1 MATFDTLIDDLAGRF
16 GLGVNAR
23 TLVKEV
29 LTMISTSQGGL
40 GGFLD
45 RLKSGGLTSEVA
57 SWVGQPE
64 AAPVAAGQIERAL
77 GATALGGIASR
88 LGLGQSA
95 VSTALGYALPKII
108 GLLTPGG
115 AVPAGVPPEV
125 TAFLSQPRVA
135 AVAEQVAPKRIDVLP
150 AAVES
155 EPTIRRWLWP
165 VLAALVVV
173 AGLSYFWSTLN
184 RIPPA
189 QPVANAPEPATPPP
203 ATVAQAPPPP
213 PPAPAP
219 IAQAP
224 TPPSPPAPTPA
235 PSAQT
240 PAPASTD
247 AQATPPPPPAP
258 APSMKAEVTPAPPA
272 PAAPSDTQATAQQAV
287 PPPAPPAPAAP
298 PATTEQAP
306 ATPPAPAIATA
317 EPTAPASAATPTRF
331 ALSNDNGA
339 VRASGVV
346 RDQDAKTSIT
356 DALNAV
362 FGADK
367 VKSDIGVDKNAT
379 AAPWLGVFRAA
390 LDAIKGANVDAIF
403 QGDKIN
409 VGGAAMSDSARDT
422 VIAALKGVVGAG
434 VTVGALS
441 DKTAAAVAVANDRA
455 TTELVSLGSGFGVK
469 DLLFALNDSVF
480 SFASDSAEVPES
492 MEPFLKT
499 AAADLKQ
506 LKAGHVLEIAG
517 YTDNTGDAALNLAL
531 SQKRAESVREA
542 LIKYGADPDML
553 VAKGYGEANPIAN
566 NDTAEGRLKNRR
578 IEYHVVKAPT

>member
-29 LTMISTSQGGL
+29 LTMISTSRGGL

-45 RLKSGGLTSEVA
+45 RLKSGGLTSEVG
-57 SWVGQPE
+57 SWLGRPD
-64 AAPVAAGQIERAL
+64 AAPIAAGQIERAL

-115 AVPAGVPPEV
+115 AIPAGVPPEV
-125 TAFLSQPRVA
+125 TAFLPQPRVA
-135 AVAEQVAPKRIDVLP
+135 AVTEPVAPKRIDVLP

-165 VLAALVVV
+165 ALAALVVV
-173 AGLSYFWSTLN
+173 ALLSYFWSTLN

-213 PPAPAP
+213 APTM
-219 IAQAP
+219 QAP
-224 TPPSPPAPTPA
+224 TPPPPAPTPA
-235 PSAQT
+235 PPAQT

-258 APSMKAEVTPAPPA
+258 APAMKAEAPPA
-272 PAAPSDTQATAQQAV
+272 APPGPAPSTDAQAT
-287 PPPAPPAPAAP
+287 PPPAPPPAAQAPAATAP

-306 ATPPAPAIATA
+306 ATPPAPAVATA

-362 FGADK
+362 FGSDK

-379 AAPWLGVFRAA
+379 TAPWLGAFRAA

-409 VGGAAMSDSARDT
+409 VGGAAMGDAARDK

-434 VTVGALS
+434 VTIGALS

-455 TTELVSLGSGFGVK
+455 TTELASLGSGFGVK

-517 YTDNTGDAALNLAL
+517 YTDNTGDASLNLAL

-542 LIKYGADPDML
+542 LIKYGAASDML

-578 IEYHVVKAPT
+578 IEYHVVKAPA

>member
-29 LTMISTSQGGL
+29 LTMISTSPGGL

-45 RLKSGGLTSEVA
+45 KLKSAGLTSEVG
-57 SWVGQPE
+57 SWLGRPD
-64 AAPVAAGQIERAL
+64 AAPIAAGQIERAL

-135 AVAEQVAPKRIDVLP
+135 AVTEPVAPKRIDVLP

-165 VLAALVVV
+165 ALAALAVV
-173 AGLSYFWSTLN
+173 AVLSYFWSTLN

-213 PPAPAP
+213 PAPTP

-224 TPPSPPAPTPA
+224 TPPPPAPTTA
-235 PSAQT
+235 PPAQT

-258 APSMKAEVTPAPPA
+258 APAMKAEAPPPPPA
-272 PAAPSDTQATAQQAV
+272 PAAPSDTQATAQQAA

-298 PATTEQAP
+298 PATTEQVP
-306 ATPPAPAIATA
+306 ATPPAPAVARA

-339 VRASGVV
+339 VRVSGVV

-379 AAPWLGVFRAA
+379 TAPWLGNLRAA

-409 VGGAAMSDSARDT
+409 VGGAAMEDAARDK

-455 TTELVSLGSGFGVK
+455 TTELASLQSGFGVK

-492 MEPFLKT
+492 MTPFLKT

-531 SQKRAESVREA
+531 SQKRADAVREA
-542 LIKYGADPDML
+542 LIKYGADADML
-553 VAKGYGEANPIAN
+553 VAKGYGEADPIAN

>member
-40 GGFLD
+40 GGFLN
-45 RLKSGGLTSEVA
+45 RLKSGGLTSEVG
-57 SWVGQPE
+57 SWLGRPD

-77 GATALGGIASR
+77 GATALGGLASR

-135 AVAEQVAPKRIDVLP
+135 AVTEPVAPKRIDVLP
-150 AAVES
+150 AAAES

-165 VLAALVVV
+165 ALAALAVV
-173 AGLSYFWSTLN
+173 AVLSYFWSTLN
-184 RIPPA
+184 RIPA
-189 QPVANAPEPATPPP
+189 VQPVATAPEPATPPP

-213 PPAPAP
+213 APTV
-219 IAQAP
+219 QAP
-224 TPPSPPAPTPA
+224 TPPPPAPTPA
-235 PSAQT
+235 PPAQT

-247 AQATPPPPPAP
+247 AQATPPAAPGPAMKAEAPSPSPPTP
-258 APSMKAEVTPAPPA
+258 APSRDAQATAAPPA
-272 PAAPSDTQATAQQAV
+272 P
-287 PPPAPPAPAAP
+287 PPAA
-298 PATTEQAP
+298 QAP
-306 ATPPAPAIATA
+306 ATPPAPAVATA

-379 AAPWLGVFRAA
+379 TAPWLGVFRSA

-409 VGGAAMSDSARDT
+409 VGGAAMGDAARDK

-455 TTELVSLGSGFGVK
+455 TSELASLGSGFGVK

-492 MEPFLKT
+492 MDPFLKT

-542 LIKYGADPDML
+542 LVKYGADPDML